1 MDARIIVKFECMEPL
16 PRLIFS
22 GEPPYFCKFFLIS
35 VYFGVRICNVRCV
48 NRSISINRAF
58 CRLRVCVFF
67 ELLYI
72 RHLYMCKS

>member
-1 MDARIIVKFECMEPL
+1 MDVKINVKFEFMEPL

-22 GEPPYFCKFFLIS
+22 GETPIFASFLIS

-48 NRSISINRAF
+48 SRSISINRAF

-67 ELLYI
+67 ELLCI
-72 RHLYMCKS
+72 WHLYMCKS